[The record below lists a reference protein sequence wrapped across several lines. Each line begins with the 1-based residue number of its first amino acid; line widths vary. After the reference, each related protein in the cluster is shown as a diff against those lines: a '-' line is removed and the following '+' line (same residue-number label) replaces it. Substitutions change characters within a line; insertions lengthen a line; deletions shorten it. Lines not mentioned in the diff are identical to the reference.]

1 MTRSQVQVLFIHL
14 IYGHK
19 HSTVIPPL
27 NQLPSFDWQQSSDW
41 LPRRGT
47 NQRRR
52 GAEPGPN
59 QLHQIFPVAVPRSYF
74 PPRFRSSAEA
84 SPRRCVGGDG
94 AAGRGRGASSLG
106 GDKNKKNKNSSSMR
120 TSISAPLISLIL
132 MFDHFLVFDHPTS
145 LFRPLHFSAA
155 VTHSFT
161 TTSTSTTSTS
171 WKGNISF
178 PPPAITLLSAAAAA
192 LDSALLD

>member
-1 MTRSQVQVLFIHL
+1 MTCSQVQVLFIHL
-14 IYGHK
+14 IYRHK

-27 NQLPSFDWQQSSDW
+27 NQLPPFDWQQSSDW

-52 GAEPGPN
+52 GAGPGPN

-94 AAGRGRGASSLG
+94 AAGRGRGASSRG
-106 GDKNKKNKNSSSMR
+106 GDKKTKQNSSSMR

-161 TTSTSTTSTS
+161 STTSTS
-171 WKGNISF
+171 WKGDISF
-178 PPPAITLLSAAAAA
+178 PPPAITLLSAAAAV